1 MGPCLRGI
9 SEYDDRPLHPAAAE
23 EVVPDVKDSV
33 EVVGGGAGKA
43 EGEVVNESAERTSSE
58 EWDSD

>member
-1 MGPCLRGI
+1 M
-9 SEYDDRPLHPAAAE
+9 SENDDRPLHPAAAE

-43 EGEVVNESAERTSSE
+43 EGEVVNAGAEQTSSE
-58 EWDSD
+58 EWGSD